1 MIWLYFAKT
10 YSFICGVSKRTFNI
24 NPRGLGFF
32 LRRIKGNY
40 IIKVNGKKM
49 YLNHNVASCYERLIN
64 GAYNEPETHIFFEM
78 LMDKTDYNI
87 VFIDVGANV
96 GEMILDFAR
105 YKKVTQV
112 FGYEPHPQC
121 ATACELSVGLNNYG
135 NVIMKK
141 KALSDKASRIKFILD
156 RKSPNISRFSFD
168 EKEECTEVESSTL
181 DTEFPDAIGPAVVL
195 VDVEGGEPLVLRGGK
210 NL

>member
-1 MIWLYFAKT
+1 
-10 YSFICGVSKRTFNI
+10 
-24 NPRGLGFF
+24 
-32 LRRIKGNY
+32 
-40 IIKVNGKKM
+40 
-49 YLNHNVASCYERLIN
+49 
-64 GAYNEPETHIFFEM
+64 
-78 LMDKTDYNI
+78 
-87 VFIDVGANV
+87 
-96 GEMILDFAR
+96 
-105 YKKVTQV
+105 
-112 FGYEPHPQC
+112 
-121 ATACELSVGLNNYG
+121 LSVGLNNYG